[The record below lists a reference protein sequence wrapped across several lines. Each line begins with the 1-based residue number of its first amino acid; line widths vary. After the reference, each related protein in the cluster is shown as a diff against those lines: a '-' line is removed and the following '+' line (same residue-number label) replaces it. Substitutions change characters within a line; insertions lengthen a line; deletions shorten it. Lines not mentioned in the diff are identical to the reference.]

1 MPAHQL
7 SACTGGEWHG
17 KGTQYVMAN
26 VCLRLHLAVI
36 IVASALVDTHT
47 RIHTEANANVTCWR
61 RNGYAVFLSFPA
73 HWSLHQGAYNKLSRC
88 KTRICYPSLWLNG
101 ERQTSA
107 MRKSD
112 TMALVCL
119 CLSARHREKGR
130 ISQED
135 WEETLLPVN
144 FPVFSLCFDHAV
156 VAEQDFTQNSSLP
169 SGCSIPL

>member
-17 KGTQYVMAN
+17 KGTQCVMAN
-26 VCLRLHLAVI
+26 ACLQLHLAVI
-36 IVASALVDTHT
+36 IVASALVDTHA

-61 RNGYAVFLSFPA
+61 RDGYAVFFSFPA

-88 KTRICYPSLWLNG
+88 KTRIFYPSLWLIG
-101 ERQTSA
+101 
-107 MRKSD
+107 SD

-119 CLSARHREKGR
+119 FLSARHCEKGR

-135 WEETLLPVN
+135 WEEPLLPVN